1 MRLFKLKHKLE
12 KKSLISDTDSLIQGS
27 FNENGIEV
35 SRKSMLA
42 KMGKQSITTT
52 TPQTDIKQLQTDLT
66 NN

>member
-52 TPQTDIKQLQTDLT
+52 TPQAD
-66 NN
+66 